1 MKQRRT
7 KIIIAAVLV
16 TVLFGGCTLMSS
28 YFMNEYHFW
37 SLVGNGGSATKTLSY
52 DSRGY
57 TIVMSKGEHEDH
69 GDGVT
74 GYASE
79 DGARAAM
86 GSTDFTLTVNG
97 EAVTGDDV
105 GEKHVEQL
113 DDDYWHIVQD
123 FHISV
128 ERGGRYEIIGKTEY
142 GGPTITGTLNLRITS
157 WLIF

>member
-86 GSTDFTLTVNG
+86 GGTVFTLTVDGNSITG
-97 EAVTGDDV
+97 EDKSVARLNDNAWHVVEYFPIDV
-105 GEKHVEQL
+105 EK
-113 DDDYWHIVQD
+113 
-123 FHISV
+123 
-128 ERGGRYEIIGKTEY
+128 GKTHILKGKTTEN
-142 GGPTITGTLNLRITS
+142 GDFIAEGTLNLRITS